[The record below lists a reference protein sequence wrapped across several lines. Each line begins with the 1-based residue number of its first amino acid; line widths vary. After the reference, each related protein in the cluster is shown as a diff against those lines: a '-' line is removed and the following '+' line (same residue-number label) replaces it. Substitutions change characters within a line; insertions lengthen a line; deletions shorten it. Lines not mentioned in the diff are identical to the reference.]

1 MQRGGP
7 ERERQRVERHARDRT
22 IERMHLTDAVLAPLR
37 DRYGEPLRVRWEGDV
52 SPSEFALAGGS
63 PGRRHDVTFF
73 VFDPHGRVALIQKP
87 SYPPEIWRPPGGGVR
102 PGEEFE
108 AGVRRE
114 ALEELGVEIELER
127 FLVSSEAVFRSA
139 GDVIEWRTHVFSART
154 PADELRPVD
163 THEISAARWGTTAE
177 LGGPLRAAMLET
189 GRALWRYRV
198 ALHDAALAE
207 LTSSSAS

>member
-22 IERMHLTDAVLAPLR
+22 IEPMHLTEAVLAPLR
-37 DRYGEPLRVRWEGDV
+37 DRYGEPRPVRWEGAV
-52 SPSEFALAGGS
+52 SPAEFALAGGS
-63 PGRRHDVTFF
+63 PGRRHYVTFF
-73 VFDPHGRVALIQKP
+73 VLDPRGRLALIQKP

-127 FLVSSEAVFRSA
+127 FLVSSEAVFRSD

-154 PADELRPVD
+154 QAGELRPVD
-163 THEISAARWGTTAE
+163 THEISAARWGTTSE
-177 LGGPLRAAMLET
+177 LSGPLRVRMLET

-198 ALHDAALAE
+198 ALHDAALAQ
-207 LTSSSAS
+207 LTSLSAS